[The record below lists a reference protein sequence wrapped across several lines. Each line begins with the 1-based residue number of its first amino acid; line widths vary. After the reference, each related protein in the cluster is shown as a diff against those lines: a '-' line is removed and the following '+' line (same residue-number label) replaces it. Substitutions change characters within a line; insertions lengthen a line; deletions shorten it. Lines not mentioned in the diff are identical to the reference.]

1 MTVAQYLSI
10 HPQNPQ
16 ARLIRHAADVVHS
29 GGMIVYPTDSC
40 YALGCRIGDKEAAER
55 VRAIR
60 ELPEGHHLTLV
71 CVSIAQVAQ
80 YARLDDARFRA
91 IKRITPG
98 SYVFILPATK
108 EVPRRLQHPRRK
120 TIGVRVPD
128 HAVVMALLAELREPL
143 LSSTL
148 LLAGD
153 AYPLN
158 DVDAIRERLDRR
170 VDLVLDSGPCGLEP
184 STVVDLTG
192 DTPVVTR
199 KGKGPTAGYGWVNG
213 D

>member
-1 MTVAQYLSI
+1 VAQYLTV
-10 HPQNPQ
+10 HPRNPQ
-16 ARLIRHAADVVHS
+16 SRLIRRAADVVHS
-29 GGMIVYPTDSC
+29 GGVIVYPTDSC
-40 YALGCRIGDKEAAER
+40 YALGCRIGDKEAAQRIR
-55 VRAIR
+55 VIR
-60 ELPEGHHLTLV
+60 ELAEDRHLTLV
-71 CVSIAQVAQ
+71 CASLAQVAQ
-80 YARLDDARFRA
+80 YARLDDSRFRT

-128 HAVVMALLAELREPL
+128 HEVVMALLKELQEPL

-148 LLAGD
+148 LLRGD
-153 AYPLN
+153 DYPLN

-170 VDLVLDSGPCGLEP
+170 VDLVLDAGPCGLES

-192 DTPVVTR
+192 DVPVVVR
-199 KGKGPTAGYGWVNG
+199 RGKGPTAGHGWVDG

>member
-1 MTVAQYLSI
+1 MAQYLTV

-16 ARLIRHAADVVHS
+16 PRLIRQVADVVHS
-29 GGMIVYPTDSC
+29 GGIVVYPTDTC
-40 YALGCRIGDKEAAER
+40 YALGCRIGDKDAAQR
-55 VRAIR
+55 IRAIR

-71 CVSIAQVAQ
+71 CASLAQVAQ
-80 YARLDDARFRA
+80 YARLDDFRFRT

-148 LLAGD
+148 LLPGD
-153 AYPLN
+153 EYPLN
-158 DVDAIRERLDRR
+158 EVEAIRSRLDRR

-184 STVVDLTG
+184 STIVDLTG
-192 DTPVVTR
+192 DVPAVVR
-199 KGKGPTAGYGWVNG
+199 KGKGTTAGFGWVEG